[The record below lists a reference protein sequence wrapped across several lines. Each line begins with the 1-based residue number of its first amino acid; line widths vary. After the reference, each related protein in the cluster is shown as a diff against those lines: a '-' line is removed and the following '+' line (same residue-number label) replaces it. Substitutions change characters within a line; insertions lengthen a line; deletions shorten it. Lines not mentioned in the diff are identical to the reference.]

1 MLFQV
6 LVHLMT
12 KTVTTTLISHTTNCC
27 LNLNSNPNMSGNDD
41 LIKMDYDDENAMVVI
56 VNMASQ
62 AQCVID

>member
-1 MLFQV
+1 
-6 LVHLMT
+6 
-12 KTVTTTLISHTTNCC
+12 
-27 LNLNSNPNMSGNDD
+27 MSGNDD